1 VVEREIHAA
10 AVAEAQ
16 RAAERNAAKTLSMR
30 AARGCVSPLHR
41 RRFALMLLN
50 NHDATQARSVMYV
63 LGPGGAP
70 SPAQM
75 HAQDAADAAGDAL
88 EALRSLRS

>member
-1 VVEREIHAA
+1 
-10 AVAEAQ
+10 
-16 RAAERNAAKTLSMR
+16 L
-30 AARGCVSPLHR
+30 
-41 RRFALMLLN
+41 LLN